1 MNISIN
7 QSLVTGQSFL
17 TADIA
22 AGVTA
27 IPVKNSETF
36 TTANGLLLIGEIGS
50 GNAELVA
57 SITSKTGTVVNL
69 GSATSF
75 IHQVG
80 EPVYQV
86 TYNQVEIS
94 RASSSTG
101 SFTVLTTMNLQWS
114 STNTVFNDTTGTSG
128 SYYRQRFYNTITG
141 VYSDYSTS
149 GVGVAQ
155 VDYNNRTAGYLINLV
170 RKSVGNTNLSD
181 DFFLNAINEARKTA
195 NTQFGYGRL
204 QEYRQVFEYPVQ
216 MLAGTNYITLPTNID
231 FSDTNRSLI
240 CARFARQSI
249 AANIPV
255 SYIDKK
261 EWNMRA
267 YLNRY
272 SWTNGAVTSGA
283 TSIVLDSTGDFAATG
298 TLYVATEDPTATIMT
313 VTYTGNNLTTNTLTG
328 CSGVTA
334 NISDGVQVW
343 AYSTFSIPYFYTI
356 FDGKLWFERPIPNSL
371 QGKNIFI
378 DYYKRMEDIVFL
390 TDEIPEHYRDLYID
404 YLKFAIKRRRDDSIG
419 ANDEDFKRFINGL
432 SVINGNAYT
441 GQMQI
446 IS

>member
-7 QSLVTGQSFL
+7 QSLIVGQSFL

-22 AGVTA
+22 AASTS
-27 IPVKNSETF
+27 IPVKNTETF
-36 TTANGLLLIGEIGS
+36 TVANGLFVIGEIGS

-57 SITSKTGTVVNL
+57 SITSKTNTVVNL
-69 GSATSF
+69 GSGCKF

-86 TYNQVEIS
+86 TYNQVVIES
-94 RASSSTG
+94 SSSSTG
-101 SFTVLTTMNLQWS
+101 SFSTLATIDLQWS
-114 STNTVFNDTTGTSG
+114 ALTTTYNDTTGTSG
-128 SYYRQRFYNTITG
+128 TYYRQRFYNTITA

-149 GVGVAQ
+149 GVGVSQA
-155 VDYNNRTAGYLINLV
+155 DFNNRTAGYLINLV
-170 RKSVGNTNLSD
+170 RKSVGNTNLPD
-181 DFFLNAINEARKTA
+181 DFFLNAINEARKVV

-204 QEYRQVFEYPVQ
+204 QDYRQQFEYPIQ
-216 MLAGTNYITLPTNID
+216 MLAGTNYITLPADID
-231 FSDTNRSLI
+231 FSDTNRSVI
-240 CARFARQSI
+240 SARFARQSI
-249 AANIPV
+249 AANIPINYV
-255 SYIDKK
+255 DKK
-261 EWNMRA
+261 EWNMRS

-283 TSIVLDSTGDFAATG
+283 TSIVLDSTGDFPATG
-298 TLYVATEDPTATIMT
+298 TAYVATEGPTGTIMT
-313 VTYTGNNLTTNTLTG
+313 VTYTGNNLATNTLTG

-343 AYSTFSIPYFYTI
+343 SFSTFSIPYFYTV
-356 FDGKLWFERPIPNSL
+356 FDGKLWFERPIPTSL
-371 QGKNIFI
+371 QGKNIYL
-378 DYYKRMEDIVFL
+378 DYFKRMEDIVFL

-419 ANDEDFKRFINGL
+419 TNDEDFKRFVNGL
-432 SVINGNAYT
+432 SIINGNAYT